1 MALWGN
7 NDNVTSAGVV
17 TVSYDDLTVTGDGT
31 AFGAAGSAQ
40 VGNVI
45 RFGFRGDKVSAGTTY
60 FGDAVI
66 SGITSATLLSIAST
80 AGLSG
85 AAIGGAGGTDF
96 YVSELPSST
105 VGDFSYSEKNSGYDK
120 VVYGISDA
128 TSQLYDGSSSEFRTS
143 GSGWVGVTTYM
154 DRHNNL
160 RVKSE
165 ILVAT
170 SGITTGSNGI
180 AYPTN
185 E

>member
-31 AFGAAGSAQ
+31 AFGAVGSAKT
-40 VGNVI
+40 GDVI

-85 AAIGGAGGTDF
+85 AAIGGVGGTAF

-105 VGDFSYSEKNSGYDK
+105 VGDFSYSENTKNDGYDK
-120 VVYGISDA
+120 VVYGIS
-128 TSQLYDGSSSEFRTS
+128 TSAYDDVSSAYRTS
-143 GSGWVGVTTYM
+143 GTGWVGVTTYLNH
-154 DRHNNL
+154 DGTL

-165 ILVAT
+165 ILVAA

-180 AYPTN
+180 AYPTA

>member
-45 RFGFRGDKVSAGTTY
+45 RFGSRGDVGSGNTY

-85 AAIGGAGGTDF
+85 AAIGGVGGTAF
-96 YVSELPSST
+96 YISELPSST
-105 VGDFSYSEKNSGYDK
+105 VGDFSYSEKNTGYDK
-120 VVYGISDA
+120 ICLLY
-128 TSQLYDGSSSEFRTS
+128 TSPSPRDLSTSRMPSS
-143 GSGWVGVTTYM
+143 
-154 DRHNNL
+154 
-160 RVKSE
+160 
-165 ILVAT
+165 A
-170 SGITTGSNGI
+170 
-180 AYPTN
+180 
-185 E
+185 

>member
-31 AFGAAGSAQ
+31 AFGAVGSAKT
-40 VGNVI
+40 GDVI
-45 RFGFRGDKVSAGTTY
+45 RFGFRGAVGTGNTY

-85 AAIGGAGGTDF
+85 AAIGGAGGTSF

-128 TSQLYDGSSSEFRTS
+128 TSQFYDGSSGKYRTS
-143 GSGWVGVTTYM
+143 GSGWVGVTTYI